1 MVIVGFIY
9 GTIYTCTVQWNRYVA
24 HPTVISLERDYRSW
38 NVTLPAITLC
48 YDLKVNTTKA
58 ENYIKTYT
66 FLPFLNEMDMSLW
79 IYYL

>member
-1 MVIVGFIY
+1 MIVEFIH

-48 YDLKVNTTKA
+48 YDVKVNTTKA
-58 ENYIKTYT
+58 ENYIRTYI
-66 FLPFLNEMDMSLW
+66 FLNS
-79 IYYL
+79 